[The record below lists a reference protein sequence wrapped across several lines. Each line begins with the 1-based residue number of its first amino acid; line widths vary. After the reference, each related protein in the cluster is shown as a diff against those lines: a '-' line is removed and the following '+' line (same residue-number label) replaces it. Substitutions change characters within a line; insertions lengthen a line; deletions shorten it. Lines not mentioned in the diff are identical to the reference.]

1 MQVAILGLGRMGGN
15 MARRLRQAGHEV
27 VGWNRSTDI
36 TQQISKEVG
45 LVVAKQVED
54 VVKLLETP
62 RAVWLM
68 LPAGDVTEN
77 ILGELIGLLS
87 KGDIVVEG
95 GNSNFRDTMRRAEM
109 LGAKGIH
116 MLDAGVSGGIW
127 GLKEGYS
134 LMLGGDEEIVE
145 RLRPIFESLAPAPAK
160 GWGRVGPSGAGHFV
174 KMVHNGIEYGMMQ
187 SFAEGFEIMQA
198 REDFAL
204 DLHRVAKIWQH
215 GSVVRSWL
223 LDLAERALKDDPK
236 LSQIADYVEDS
247 GEGRWT
253 VFEAINENVP
263 APVITLAL
271 LQRLASRQESS
282 FAAKMLAALRNQF
295 GGHALKKPGS

>member
-1 MQVAILGLGRMGGN
+1 MQLAILGLGRMGGN
-15 MARRLRQAGHEV
+15 MARRLRNAGHDV
-27 VGWNRSTDI
+27 VGWNRTI
-36 TQQISKEVG
+36 EVTEQ
-45 LVVAKQVED
+45 VAKETGLIVAKTIPEL
-54 VVKLLETP
+54 VTKLESP
-62 RAVWLM
+62 RVLWLM

-77 ILGELIGLLS
+77 TLQELTGLVS
-87 KGDIVVEG
+87 KGDIIVDG

-109 LGAKGIH
+109 LAAKGIH

-127 GLKEGYS
+127 GLDEGYS
-134 LMLGGDEEIVE
+134 LMIGGDPKIAEH
-145 RLRPIFESLAPAPAK
+145 LRPIFESLAPAPDK

-187 SFAEGFEIMQA
+187 SLAEGFEIMQA
-198 REDFAL
+198 REDFGL
-204 DLHRVAKIWQH
+204 DLHRVAEIWQH

-236 LSQIADYVEDS
+236 LNNIADWVEDS

-253 VFEAINENVP
+253 VFEAINEDVP

-271 LQRLASRQESS
+271 LQRLASRQETS
-282 FAAKMLAALRNQF
+282 FAGKMLAALRNQF
-295 GGHALKKPGS
+295 GGHAFKKAR

>member
-1 MQVAILGLGRMGGN
+1 MQLAILGLGRMGGN
-15 MARRLRQAGHEV
+15 MARRLRNAGHDV
-27 VGWNRSTDI
+27 VGWNRTI
-36 TQQISKEVG
+36 EVTEQ
-45 LVVAKQVED
+45 VAKETGLIVAKTIPEL
-54 VVKLLETP
+54 VTKLESP
-62 RAVWLM
+62 RVLWLM

-77 ILGELIGLLS
+77 TLQELTGLVS
-87 KGDIVVEG
+87 KGDIIVDG

-109 LGAKGIH
+109 LAAKGIH

-127 GLKEGYS
+127 GLDEGYS
-134 LMLGGDEEIVE
+134 LMIGGDPKVNEH
-145 RLRPIFESLAPAPAK
+145 LRPIFESLAPAPDK

-187 SFAEGFEIMQA
+187 SLAEGFEIMQA
-198 REDFAL
+198 REDFGL
-204 DLHRVAKIWQH
+204 DLHRVAEIWQH

-236 LSQIADYVEDS
+236 LNNIADWVEDS

-253 VFEAINENVP
+253 VFEAINEDVP

-271 LQRLASRQESS
+271 LQRLASRQETS
-282 FAAKMLAALRNQF
+282 FAGKMLAALRNQF
-295 GGHALKKPGS
+295 GGHAFKKVR